1 MIEAAR
7 QLAVIVLVI
16 GAIVLPMFAPLR
28 WAIAG
33 IVAIAAA
40 VALLLK
46 VKLGSDGP

>member
-7 QLAVIVLVI
+7 QLAVVMLVI

-28 WAIAG
+28 MAIIG
-33 IVAIAAA
+33 DAIMAAL

-46 VKLGSDGP
+46 VKLR